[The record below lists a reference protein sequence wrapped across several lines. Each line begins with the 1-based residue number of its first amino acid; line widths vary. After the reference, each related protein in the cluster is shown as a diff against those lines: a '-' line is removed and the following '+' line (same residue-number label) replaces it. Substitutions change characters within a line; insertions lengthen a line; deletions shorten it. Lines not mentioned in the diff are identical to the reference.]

1 MPRKRNAHRNADTP
15 TLADVARLAGVSDIT
30 ASRVVRNKGPI
41 ADATRAKVLAAIA
54 ELGYIPN
61 RAAGSLASS
70 GSTLMSVLLPSLSNI
85 VFPDVLRGIHTAL
98 TETAFQPVIGV
109 TDYDPVIEERIL
121 LSFLAWQPAAV
132 ILAGLHHTAT
142 ARRHLEHGRFRVAEL
157 MDIDGDPVDIA
168 VGMSHWQAGYDTGK
182 HLVQRGYR
190 RFGYAG
196 HSIASDD
203 RARARYDGLRAAL
216 KEAGLLLVAEERV
229 QGGSSTMA
237 GRHLL
242 EAILRKAPGLDVV
255 VFPNDDMAMGGIF
268 HCMHAGITPKEQL
281 GIFGFNGLDIGQ
293 ALPLPLSTILSKRF
307 LIGKTAAEKLLESRE
322 RPAEKTIINTG
333 YDIIEGAT
341 A

>member
-1 MPRKRNAHRNADTP
+1 MPRKRNAHRNPDIP

-30 ASRVVRNKGPI
+30 ASRVVRSEGPI
-41 ADATRAKVLAAIA
+41 AEATRARVLSAIA

-70 GSTLMSVLLPSLSNI
+70 ASTLMSVLLPSLSNI

-109 TDYDPVIEERIL
+109 TDYDPLIEERIL

-132 ILAGLHHTAT
+132 ILAGLHHTPN

-168 VGMSHWQAGYDTGK
+168 VGMSHRQAGYDTGK
-182 HLVQRGYR
+182 HLVTRGYR

-196 HSIASDD
+196 HSIVSDD
-203 RARARYDGLRAAL
+203 RARARYEGLCAAL
-216 KEAGLLLVAEERV
+216 QEAGLVLIAEERFP
-229 QGGSSTMA
+229 GSSSTMA
-237 GRHLL
+237 GRNLL
-242 EAILRKAPGLDVV
+242 EAILRKAPDLDVV

-268 HCMHAGITPKEQL
+268 HCQHAGITPKAQL

-293 ALPLPLSTILSKRF
+293 AMPLPLSSILSKRF

>member
-1 MPRKRNAHRNADTP
+1 MPRKRNAHRSPDMP
-15 TLADVARLAGVSDIT
+15 TLADVARLAGVSEIT
-30 ASRVVRNKGPI
+30 ASRVVRAQGPI
-41 ADATRAKVLAAIA
+41 ADATRARVLTAIA

-61 RAAGSLASS
+61 RAAGSLASA

-109 TDYDPVIEERIL
+109 TDYDPLIEERIL
-121 LSFLAWQPAAV
+121 VSFLAWQPAAV
-132 ILAGLHHTAT
+132 ILAGLHHTPT

-157 MDIDGDPVDIA
+157 MDIDGEPVDIA
-168 VGMSHWQAGYDTGK
+168 VGMSHRQAGYETGK
-182 HLVQRGYR
+182 HLIQRGYR
-190 RFGYAG
+190 RFGYAR
-196 HSIASDD
+196 HNVTTDD
-203 RARARYDGLRAAL
+203 RASARYEGLCSAL
-216 KEAGLLLVAEERV
+216 QEAGLSLVAEHCYPDA
-229 QGGSSTMA
+229 SSTKA
-237 GRHLL
+237 GRDAL
-242 EAILRKAPGLDVV
+242 AILLAAHPDLDVV

-268 HCMHAGITPKEQL
+268 HCMHAGIAVKEKL

-293 ALPLPLSTILSKRF
+293 AMPMPLSTILSKRF

-333 YDIIEGAT
+333 FDIIEGAT

>member
-182 HLVQRGYR
+182 HLVQ
-190 RFGYAG
+190 
-196 HSIASDD
+196 H
-203 RARARYDGLRAAL
+203 
-216 KEAGLLLVAEERV
+216 AGLLLVAEERV

-281 GIFGFNGLDIGQ
+281 GIFGFN
-293 ALPLPLSTILSKRF
+293 
-307 LIGKTAAEKLLESRE
+307 
-322 RPAEKTIINTG
+322 
-333 YDIIEGAT
+333 
-341 A
+341 